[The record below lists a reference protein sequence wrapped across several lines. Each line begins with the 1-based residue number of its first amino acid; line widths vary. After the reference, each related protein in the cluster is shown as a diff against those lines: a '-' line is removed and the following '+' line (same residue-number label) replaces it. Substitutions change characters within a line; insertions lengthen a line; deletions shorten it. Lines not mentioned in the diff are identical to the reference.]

1 MHQPLIGA
9 IVGVGEERCPTGGQ
23 TARLHCKAVVLCRD
37 EAALRVLVHARLVVP
52 TVPVPGGGG
61 GGHRTSL
68 TQPNTRTPPEL
79 EPCSLHLIGVG
90 AQGQGQQLVAQAH
103 PEDGL
108 GVVSGQHG
116 AQVGH
121 CLLAQPRVP
130 GAVAEEEPIEVCAQ
144 TAALGWGPHSAP
156 YFRESQRGPQPH
168 SSQMGSC
175 GGHRPHCS
183 QHAVIFHVSLQ

>member
-1 MHQPLIGA
+1 MKSGAQPGGRLPA
-9 IVGVGEERCPTGGQ
+9 STAKPWFCAVMKQRCVSSCTHGW
-23 TARLHCKAVVLCRD
+23 LCPRFPY
-37 EAALRVLVHARLVVP
+37 L
-52 TVPVPGGGG
+52 GGG

-79 EPCSLHLIGVG
+79 EPCSLHLIGAG

-108 GVVSGQHG
+108 GVVSSQHG

-156 YFRESQRGPQPH
+156 YFRES
-168 SSQMGSC
+168 
-175 GGHRPHCS
+175 
-183 QHAVIFHVSLQ
+183 